1 MCHGCHGGILWP
13 SFTETAKWRNRMTT
27 RERKEL
33 ERLQRRWELEFHERQ
48 RIRAEK
54 LEGLARALVS
64 RPSIDGLKRRAQY
77 H

>member
-1 MCHGCHGGILWP
+1 
-13 SFTETAKWRNRMTT
+13 MTT